1 MDAMT
6 HSDHR
11 SEFHGRVEDD
21 PLVRGRGR
29 YIADA
34 PLPEQAYAHFVRSPH
49 AFARIVKVDV
59 EAAGKVHGVVGVL
72 TAADFAGIGS
82 IGRHPPVAGR
92 GGKTLVMPHRPALA
106 GERVMHVGE
115 PVAMVVAETAA
126 AAQDAAELVN
136 VEYETLTPVVDARDA
151 LRDGAPQLWPAAPGN
166 IAVDW
171 AGLAP
176 DPDANARA
184 LDAIFASAKHVARI
198 ACLNQRM
205 MANSMEPRG
214 ATATYDAAA
223 DSYWTRT
230 CSQSAGAM
238 RENMAAIMG
247 MPKERVHVITEDV
260 GGAFGL
266 KTGAYPENIA
276 IMVAAKKLGRPVH
289 WMSTRA
295 EAFLSDNQCRDIY
308 SEAELAL
315 DDKGK
320 FLALRVRNVGNLGA
334 YVGSVGAN
342 IPTAN
347 FARCFPGMYDI
358 RAIEVSTKCVFT
370 NTIPTAPYRGAG
382 RPEASYVLERVVDEA
397 ARVTGIDR
405 IRLRQRNLIK
415 KSMMPYKT
423 AIGTTYDSGD
433 FAPILDHALA
443 LADYDGFKQ
452 RRREA
457 KKRGKYR
464 GFGICCL
471 LEHAGG
477 APTESAMLSFP
488 GNDTLVLSLNVQNT
502 GQGHATVFPRVI
514 AERLG
519 IPMDKIAHR
528 HGDSTLE
535 LPGFASVGSRSAMT
549 AGHSVVKSVEAVLT
563 KGKAVAATMLETGE
577 ADIVYQD
584 GRFEVVGTDRRV
596 SLFEVAKRAA
606 EMKERGEIAETLD
619 TKTTTETPLTFPNG
633 VHIAE
638 VEIDP
643 ETGYV
648 DLVTYT
654 AVDDPGN
661 MLDEIVVQGQVQGS
675 LANGLGQALTEN
687 AVYDRGS
694 GQLVSGSFMD
704 YGLPR
709 AHNMP
714 VELREAV
721 HSVPSTTNPLGVKGT
736 GEAGTTAAIAAVMNA
751 IAHAIPNGAADHMEM
766 PATPAKVWEA
776 CQKGMAA
783 S

>member
-1 MDAMT
+1 MDATT
-6 HSDHR
+6 HSDAAHR
-11 SEFHGRVEDD
+11 AEFHGRVEDD

-34 PLPEQAYAHFVRSPH
+34 PWPNQAYAHFVRSPH
-49 AFARIVKVDV
+49 ACARIVRVDV
-59 EAAGKVHGVVGVL
+59 AAAAKAPGVVGVL
-72 TAADFAGIGS
+72 TAQDFAGIGS

-115 PVAMVVAETAA
+115 PVAMIVAETAA
-126 AAQDAAELVN
+126 AAQDAAELVA
-136 VEYETLTPVVDARDA
+136 VEYETLPPVVDAREA
-151 LRDGAPQLWPAAPGN
+151 LRDGAPQLWPQAPGN

-184 LDAIFASAKHVARI
+184 LDAIFAAAKHVARI
-198 ACLNQRM
+198 AVVNQRM

-214 ATATYDAAA
+214 ATARYDAAT
-223 DSYWTRT
+223 DTYTTRT

-238 RENMAAIMG
+238 RENMASIMA
-247 MPKERVHVITEDV
+247 MPKERIHVITEDV

-295 EAFLSDNQCRDIY
+295 EAFVSDNQCRDIY

-405 IRLRQRNLIK
+405 IRLRRRNLIK

-433 FAPILDHALA
+433 FEPILDRALA

-477 APTESAMLSFP
+477 APTETAMLTFP
-488 GNDTLVLSLNVQNT
+488 GNDGLVLSLNVQNT

-528 HGDSTLE
+528 HGDSALE

-549 AGHSVVKSVEAVLT
+549 AGHSVVKAVEAVLH
-563 KGKAVAATMLETGE
+563 KGKAVAAAMLETGE
-577 ADIVYQD
+577 ADIVYKD

-596 SLFEVAKRAA
+596 SLFEVARRAA
-606 EMKERGEIAETLD
+606 ELKARGDIAESLD

-643 ETGYV
+643 ETGGM
-648 DLVTYT
+648 TIPAYT
-654 AVDDPGN
+654 AVDDCGRP
-661 MLDEIVVQGQVQGS
+661 LDHTIVEGQLHGS
-675 LANGLGQALTEN
+675 VAAGLGQALMEI
-687 AVYDRGS
+687 VHYDGS
-694 GQLVSGSFMD
+694 GQLVTGSFMD
-704 YGLPR
+704 YAMPR
-709 AHNMP
+709 ADDMP
-714 VELREAV
+714 PLRDAMLN
-721 HSVPSTTNPLGVKGT
+721 VPATTNPLGVKGV

-751 IAHAIPNGAADHMEM
+751 VADAIPGDAGAHLDM
-766 PATPAKVWEA
+766 PASAARLWEA
-776 CQKGMAA
+776 CRRVAA
-783 S
+783 E